1 MTQRNATVMVEG
13 NVVKADRKTGSMTA
27 RDTGD
32 KIDWDYIEARVLTP
46 EYDIV
51 EVRFPVD
58 GAIPVPG
65 RDEIVRLRCE
75 ARAASGNLKMTVLS
89 VEREQV
95 PVPATAGKASA

>member
-1 MTQRNATVMVEG
+1 MVEG

-51 EVRFPVD
+51 EVRFPAD

-75 ARAASGNLKMTVLS
+75 ARAANGNLKMTVLS
-89 VEREQV
+89 VEAA
-95 PVPATAGKASA
+95 PAPLVASGKQSA

>member
-27 RDTGD
+27 RDTGE
-32 KIDWDYIEARVLTP
+32 KIDWDYVEARVLTA
-46 EYDIV
+46 EFDIV
-51 EVRFPVD
+51 EVRFPSD
-58 GAIPVPG
+58 GSIPVPG

-89 VEREQV
+89 VEREQA
-95 PVPATAGKASA
+95 PVVAGKASA